1 MAKDPDKTS
10 RFALSPQLAAGLI
23 LVVLAAVFVVEN
35 GKRASI
41 LFIAGP
47 RVHTYLWLA
56 LLIAAALGF
65 VGGVLVTRRQSRK

>member
-1 MAKDPDKTS
+1 MAKDPQQTS
-10 RFALSPQLAAGLI
+10 RFPITPQLVAGVV
-23 LVVLAAVFVVEN
+23 LVVLAVIFIVEN

-65 VGGVLVTRRQSRK
+65 VGGILVARRQARK